1 MVFTLPIK
9 LTDFYTRLML
19 ANLEFT
25 QMLAEQ
31 NLKIYQQAVDQRK
44 NTADMVLDMAKQAGE
59 ISRQYLAS
67 IKEFAENLK

>member
-1 MVFTLPIK
+1 MI
-9 LTDFYTRLML
+9 